1 MVMDTGNQR
10 AGEIIGT
17 VFIAISLDG
26 FIAREDGGIDWLPGV
41 GEDGTEDY
49 GYHEFIDSVDAI
61 VMGRNSYEMAL
72 SFGAWPY
79 GKKPVVVLSSRT
91 VAIGQDI
98 ARTVESMHA
107 PPHEVVQRLAGR
119 GWRHLYIDGGKTIQG
134 FLRED
139 LIHRLI
145 ITTVPIL
152 LGTGIPLFGPLSREI
167 HLQHLET
174 RPFANGLVQSHYEV
188 RRHGAE

>member
-1 MVMDTGNQR
+1 MV
-10 AGEIIGT
+10 
-17 VFIAISLDG
+17 
-26 FIAREDGGIDWLPGV
+26 
-41 GEDGTEDY
+41 
-49 GYHEFIDSVDAI
+49 
-61 VMGRNSYEMAL
+61 L
-72 SFGAWPY
+72 SFGPWPY

-98 ARTVESMHA
+98 ASTVESMNV
-107 PPHEVVQRLAGR
+107 PPHEVMQRLAGR
-119 GWRHLYIDGGKTIQG
+119 GWSHLYIDGGKTIQG

-145 ITTVPIL
+145 ITRVPIL

>member
-1 MVMDTGNQR
+1 M
-10 AGEIIGT
+10 IGT
-17 VFIAISLDG
+17 VYIATSLDG
-26 FIAREDGGIDWLPGV
+26 FIAREDGGIDWLPRV
-41 GEDGTEDY
+41 GEAGTEDY

-61 VMGRNSYEMAL
+61 VMGRNSYEMVL

-98 ARTVESMHA
+98 AGTVESINA
-107 PPHEVVQRLAGR
+107 PPHKVVQRLAWR

-152 LGTGIPLFGPLSREI
+152 LGAGIPLFGPLSREI
-167 HLQHLET
+167 RLQHLET
-174 RPFANGLVQSHYEV
+174 RPFANGLVQSHYDV
-188 RRHGAE
+188 RRHVAD

>member
-1 MVMDTGNQR
+1 MDIRTDR
-10 AGEIIGT
+10 AGEMIGT
-17 VFIAISLDG
+17 VYIATSLDG

-41 GEDGTEDY
+41 GEAGTEDY

-61 VMGRNSYEMAL
+61 IMGRNSYEMVL

-79 GKKPVVVLSSRT
+79 GKKPVVVLSSGT
-91 VAIGQDI
+91 VGIGKDI
-98 ARTVESMHA
+98 ASTVEPMHA

-134 FLRED
+134 FLGEN

-152 LGTGIPLFGPLSREI
+152 LGAGIPLFGRLSHEI

-174 RPFANGLVQSHYEV
+174 RSFANGLVQSHYEV
-188 RRHGAE
+188 GRHVAQ

>member
-1 MVMDTGNQR
+1 MTGS
-10 AGEIIGT
+10 
-17 VFIAISLDG
+17 VFIATSLDG
-26 FIAREDGGIDWLPGV
+26 FIARENGGIDWLPGV
-41 GEDGTEDY
+41 GEAGTEDY

-61 VMGRNSYEMAL
+61 VMGRNSYEMVL
-72 SFGAWPY
+72 SFGTWPY

-91 VAIGQDI
+91 LAIRKDI
-98 ARTVESMHA
+98 ASTVEPMHV
-107 PPHEVVQRLAGR
+107 PPHELGQRLAAR

-139 LIHRLI
+139 LIHRMI

-188 RRHGAE
+188 RRHVTE

>member
-1 MVMDTGNQR
+1 MDLLPAAMAESTG
-10 AGEIIGT
+10 
-17 VFIAISLDG
+17 F
-26 FIAREDGGIDWLPGV
+26 PGV
-41 GEDGTEDY
+41 GEAGTEDY
-49 GYHEFIDSVDAI
+49 GYHEFIDSIDAI
-61 VMGRNSYEMAL
+61 VMGRNSYEMVL
-72 SFGAWPY
+72 SFAPWPY

-98 ARTVESMHA
+98 ASTVESIDA

-119 GWRHLYIDGGKTIQG
+119 GWSHLYIDGGKTIQG
-134 FLRED
+134 FFREN

-188 RRHGAE
+188 RRHGAD

>member
-1 MVMDTGNQR
+1 MDVRSQR
-10 AGEIIGT
+10 AGEMIGT
-17 VFIAISLDG
+17 VFIATSLDG

-41 GEDGTEDY
+41 GEVGTEDY
-49 GYHEFIDSVDAI
+49 GYHEFIDSIDAI
-61 VMGRNSYEMAL
+61 VMGRYSYEMAL

-79 GKKPVVVLSSRT
+79 GEKPVVVLSSRT

-98 ARTVESMHA
+98 ARTVESINA

-174 RPFANGLVQSHYEV
+174 RPFVNGLVQSHYEV
-188 RRHGAE
+188 RRHVAE